1 VIAFLIVVTKST
13 LDMLNSILVQIVTN
27 GATTAAQVV
36 DTARAVATTP
46 VVPKQD
52 TISLLDLIMKG
63 GYIMIPIG
71 LLSILAIFYFFE
83 RFLAIRK
90 ASKIDVNFM
99 NNIKDY
105 IHNGNIDAAKALCR
119 NTPAPAAK
127 MVEKGVSRI
136 GKPIKEI
143 EDAMES
149 VGAVEISKLEKNIGV
164 LSLIGRIAP
173 IFGFIGTIAGVI
185 KIFYDISLTDNISIG
200 VISAGL
206 YQKMITSASGLVV
219 GLLAFIGYF
228 IVNAQLDRT
237 VHKMQEASLQFID
250 LLQEP
255 SKR

>member
-1 VIAFLIVVTKST
+1 
-13 LDMLNSILVQIVTN
+13 MLNSILAQIVTN
-27 GATTAAQVV
+27 GATTATQVV
-36 DTARAVATTP
+36 DTAKSVALTTP
-46 VVPKQD
+46 VVPKED
-52 TISLLDLIMKG
+52 TISLLDLIIKG

-83 RFLAIRK
+83 RFMTIRK
-90 ASKIDVNFM
+90 ASRLDANFM

-143 EDAMES
+143 EDAMEN

-206 YQKMITSASGLVV
+206 YQKMITSASGLIV
-219 GLLAFIGYF
+219 GLLAFIAYF
-228 IVNAQLDRT
+228 IVNAQLDKT
-237 VHKMQEASLQFID
+237 VHKMQETSLQFID

>member
-1 VIAFLIVVTKST
+1 MLRFL
-13 LDMLNSILVQIVTN
+13 LAQIVTN
-27 GATTAAQVV
+27 GTTTAAQVV
-36 DTARAVATTP
+36 DTARSAGVLPTAT
-46 VVPKQD
+46 VPKQD
-52 TISLLDLIMKG
+52 TLSLLDLIIKG
-63 GYIMIPIG
+63 GWIMVPMGI
-71 LLSILAIFYFFE
+71 LSVLTIFYFFE
-83 RFLAIRK
+83 RFLAIKR

-99 NNIKDY
+99 NHIKDY
-105 IHNGNIDAAKALCR
+105 IHNGNMDAAKALCR

-127 MVEKGVSRI
+127 MVEKGVARI

-143 EDAMES
+143 EEAMES
-149 VGAVEISKLEKNIGV
+149 VGAVEISKLEKNISI

-200 VISAGL
+200 VISSGL
-206 YQKMITSASGLVV
+206 YQKMITSASGLVI

-228 IVNAQLDRT
+228 IINAMLDKTIHR
-237 VHKMQEASLQFID
+237 MQETSLQFID